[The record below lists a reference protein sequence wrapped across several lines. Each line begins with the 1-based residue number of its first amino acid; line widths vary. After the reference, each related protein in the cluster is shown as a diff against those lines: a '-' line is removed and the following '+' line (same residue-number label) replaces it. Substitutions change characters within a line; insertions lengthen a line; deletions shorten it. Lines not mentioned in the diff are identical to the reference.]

1 MAKVEHDDEGDK
13 TMPKTEPVAGNHSAL
28 VTVLR
33 RMEAEGV
40 PLSEMAARV
49 RRRPGTVRRL
59 LLHGERTG
67 VGTRSGDRLR
77 PVERVVLDAL
87 AGGETHGVI
96 ASRIGRS
103 GRQTRRI
110 AAYARF
116 KRDGGPLVLDG

>member
-1 MAKVEHDDEGDK
+1 MRQTQSD
-13 TMPKTEPVAGNHSAL
+13 AGNHSAL
-28 VTVLR
+28 VAVLR
-33 RMEAEGV
+33 RMESEGV
-40 PLSEMAARV
+40 PLGEMAARV

-59 LLHGERTG
+59 LEHGERTG
-67 VGTRSGDRLR
+67 VRTRSGDRLR

-87 AGGETHGVI
+87 ASGETHGVI

-116 KRDGGPLVLDG
+116 KLDGGPLVLDG